1 MQRNLQSSTAQS
13 QPGPWWE
20 WAACERHSLL
30 EWALAKKQKEKEKG
44 EGREGISIERVGAR
58 HIECGSVPQSSEL
71 TNQSKVKRCE
81 QRAAKGRGTL
91 GSERKGCDGA

>member
-58 HIECGSVPQSSEL
+58 HIECGSV
-71 TNQSKVKRCE
+71 KRCE